1 MARQKGVVK
10 LHGTIDDFTFLRTRD
25 GFLAKMKTSLTAAR
39 LATDPAFARTRENG
53 SEFARAGKAG
63 KLLRSAFRLQ
73 MLNAHDRSATARL
86 TEQMVRVVK
95 TDAVNARGQRNVEEG
110 EKSLLRGFEFN
121 SAAQLETSLCVLYT
135 SAINRATGEASV
147 NLPSFIPLIE
157 VVAPIGASHFRI
169 GTAAA
174 AVDFSSSIYER
185 KAASSGILPLDDTP
199 TAPLNLA
206 CNLAPNSP
214 SAIFQV
220 LGIEFYQLVNGAP
233 YPLKS
238 GVFNALTIIGVDQP
252 A

>member
-10 LHGTIDDFTFLRTRD
+10 LHGTIDDLTFLRTRD

-39 LATDPAFARTRENG
+39 LATDPAFVRTRENG

-73 MLNAHDRSATARL
+73 MLNAHDRSATSRL

-95 TDAVNARGQRNVEEG
+95 TDAINARGERNVEDG

-121 SAAQLETSLCVLYT
+121 NAAQLETSLYVQFT

-147 NLPSFIPLIE
+147 DIPSFIPMTEL
-157 VVAPIGASHFRI
+157 VAPLGSTHFRI
-169 GTAAA
+169 VAAA
-174 AVDFSSSIYER
+174 AAIDFVNSVYER
-185 KAASSGILPLDDTP
+185 KSASSGMLPIDKDP
-199 TAPLNLA
+199 TAALNLA
-206 CNLAPNSP
+206 CALAPDSP
-214 SAIFQV
+214 NTIFLV
-220 LGIEFYQLVNGAP
+220 LGIEYFQMVNSTP
-233 YPLKS
+233 CPLKS